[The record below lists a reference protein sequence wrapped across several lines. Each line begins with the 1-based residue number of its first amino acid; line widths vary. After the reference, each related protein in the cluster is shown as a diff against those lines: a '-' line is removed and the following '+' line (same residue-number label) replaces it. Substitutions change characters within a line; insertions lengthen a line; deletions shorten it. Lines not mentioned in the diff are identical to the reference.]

1 MQDKLWS
8 NEDLINYVSL
18 FKDQQREYVLK
29 QILESD
35 ILARFMD
42 TSEGRLILGTVV
54 DDITANTMNIISAAT
69 SDKPD
74 KSVPEITNYAREI
87 NVAYRFMHR
96 LAEIATKGD
105 AHAEGIKKAKR

>member
-1 MQDKLWS
+1 MAKLFT
-8 NEDLINYVSL
+8 NDDLINYVSL

-42 TSEGRLILGTVV
+42 TSEGRLLLGTVV
-54 DDITANTMNIISAAT
+54 DDIASNMAGIVDAAT
-69 SDKPD
+69 KEESLDLIAD
-74 KSVPEITNYAREI
+74 YARKI

-96 LAEIATKGD
+96 LAAIAVGGKT
-105 AHAEGIKKAKR
+105 HAAGIQKAAK